1 MDISHILS
9 SFKTDEEYYSILED
23 KIISKVDWEEKDTE
37 EKEYC
42 YVDFGIWT
50 LFFKDSWLVSLIDQ
64 RIVEE
69 AAHRHLILFIR
80 LKRETKVLYLFM
92 IMEKLLLVRR

>member
-9 SFKTDEEYYSILED
+9 CFKTDEGYYSILED
-23 KIISKVDWEEKDTE
+23 KIISKIDWEEKDTE

-50 LFFKDSWLVSLIDQ
+50 LFFKDS
-64 RIVEE
+64 
-69 AAHRHLILFIR
+69 
-80 LKRETKVLYLFM
+80 
-92 IMEKLLLVRR
+92 

>member
-9 SFKTDEEYYSILED
+9 SFKTDEGYYSILED

-42 YVDFGIWT
+42 YVDLVFG
-50 LFFKDSWLVSLIDQ
+50 LFSLK
-64 RIVEE
+64 IVG
-69 AAHRHLILFIR
+69 
-80 LKRETKVLYLFM
+80 
-92 IMEKLLLVRR
+92 